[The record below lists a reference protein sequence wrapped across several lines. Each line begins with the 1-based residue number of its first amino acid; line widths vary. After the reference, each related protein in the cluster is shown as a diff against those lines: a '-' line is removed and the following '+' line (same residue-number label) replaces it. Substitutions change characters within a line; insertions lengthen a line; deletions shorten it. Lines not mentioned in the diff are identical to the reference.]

1 MPLRDFNHAEYLL
14 HEVPGILLPEA
25 ALERMWRARENA
37 AEEGRAIAREL
48 IRQAKESSKIRG
60 VVLTSSVNEVSELTT
75 LMREVTS

>member
-1 MPLRDFNHAEYLL
+1 
-14 HEVPGILLPEA
+14 
-25 ALERMWRARENA
+25 MWRARENA